1 MITPYLRPPALPGRF
16 FWPRPVRSSP
26 ASIRR
31 ERRLKV
37 CETRRPACNDI
48 AQHAEYQYASQVS
61 LPPESFVKDAHDMP
75 GHLARRFQQIAVA
88 VFLAEIEEAGYDLTP
103 VQYAALAAVSANH
116 GIDQV
121 TLAGLIAYDRT
132 TITGVVDRLVQKGL
146 VARHESSRDRRA
158 RELKITDAGRRT
170 LRSVTPAVEAA
181 QRILL
186 RGLTEKEAKELVR
199 LLQKAIA
206 AGNELSRAPLRD
218 AATG

>member
-1 MITPYLRPPALPGRF
+1 M
-16 FWPRPVRSSP
+16 
-26 ASIRR
+26 
-31 ERRLKV
+31 
-37 CETRRPACNDI
+37 
-48 AQHAEYQYASQVS
+48 
-61 LPPESFVKDAHDMP
+61 KDTNDMP

-88 VFLAEIEEAGYDLTP
+88 VFLAEVEEAGYDLTP
-103 VQYAALAAVSANH
+103 VQYAALVAVNADP
-116 GIDQV
+116 GIDQA

-146 VARHESSRDRRA
+146 VTRHESSRDRRA
-158 RELKITDAGRRT
+158 RELKMTDTGRRT
-170 LRSVTPAVEAA
+170 LRGITPAVEAA
-181 QRILL
+181 QRIML